1 MRRNQV
7 DLAHARLWV
16 ARLKNSL
23 SVEHPLAGDE
33 LRAIKR
39 YLAIRTDKLPWLF
52 VSERGQ
58 LLTRQAVNYLIGV
71 AAESA
76 GLKNVH
82 PHRLRHSCG
91 FYLADRG
98 TDLRTMQTTSA
109 TAIHATRC
117 STPAYRVEDLRGC
130 GSSQRT
136 PAAKVCRATS
146 HQGRSCPATAGGRVP

>member
-1 MRRNQV
+1 MTV
-7 DLAHARLWV
+7 PPATKA
-16 ARLKNSL
+16 KS
-23 SVEHPLAGDE
+23 PP
-33 LRAIKR
+33 IKR

-82 PHRLRHSCG
+82 PHTLRH
-91 FYLADRG
+91 
-98 TDLRTMQTTSA
+98 LRLLSGRQGHGPA
-109 TAIHATRC
+109 HHAGAIHAIRC
-117 STPAYRVEDLRGC
+117 STPAYGGGDLRGC

-146 HQGRSCPATAGGRVP
+146 HRGEILSGHRLGARTRASVQE